1 MPFAT
6 SFDGTKIHYQ
16 VVGQGNKPIFFIMGL
31 GVDMRGWMFQVQHF
45 SKKYKVYLIDNRGV
59 GKTDKPS
66 TPFTTEDM
74 AKDIYY
80 VMQKENVEKANF
92 VGASMGGMILQKFAA
107 LFPDKVENLVL
118 ACTLAKLTDHEK
130 ELIKKG
136 FKFIKGIDVDVNNEE
151 IIKNLL
157 LQTIEADPERIF
169 NFLSKNIFDPV
180 FFEQN
185 KDFII
190 NFFKDYLKD
199 GFSVSGFMKQ
209 VWAILNHDSTEDLPK
224 ITARTLVITGDADKM
239 VPPEKSLFIH
249 QKIKN
254 SQLKMIKG
262 GSHAFMFERYE
273 EFNHEI
279 EKFIESN

>member
-1 MPFAT
+1 M
-6 SFDGTKIHYQ
+6 
-16 VVGQGNKPIFFIMGL
+16 
-31 GVDMRGWMFQVQHF
+31 
-45 SKKYKVYLIDNRGV
+45 
-59 GKTDKPS
+59 
-66 TPFTTEDM
+66 
-74 AKDIYY
+74 
-80 VMQKENVEKANF
+80 
-92 VGASMGGMILQKFAA
+92 
-107 LFPDKVENLVL
+107 
-118 ACTLAKLTDHEK
+118 
-130 ELIKKG
+130 
-136 FKFIKGIDVDVNNEE
+136 
-151 IIKNLL
+151 IKNLL

-199 GFSVSGFMKQ
+199 GFSVSGFLKQ

-254 SQLKMIKG
+254 SQLKIIKG
-262 GSHAFMFERYE
+262 GSHAFIFERYE
-273 EFNHEI
+273 EFNYEI